1 MARDEQVVLP
11 LFIRTRETN
20 GQLELSVKPDPRHD
34 NGAATAIVS
43 GVVDVL
49 KIERTKHSVVERDW
63 EVVVALHHFFGTVGQ
78 SAVSEIEACGTNR
91 QFIRDDYVRCH
102 SRLS

>member
-1 MARDEQVVLP
+1 MARDEQVLLP

-20 GQLELSVKPDPRHD
+20 GQLELSVKPDPGHD
-34 NGAATAIVS
+34 HRAATAFVS

-63 EVVVALHHFFGTVGQ
+63 EVVVALHDFFGTVGQ
-78 SAVSEIEACGTNR
+78 RAVSEIEACGTNR
-91 QFIRDDYVRCH
+91 Q
-102 SRLS
+102 LSAMIT